1 MLFGR
6 YHTGENSMIHQ
17 TLVLTALQQIVANPE
32 HQPELI
38 ANLFSRHYHQTV
50 DGHTL
55 DYPQFIQHMALL
67 KQITCSMQLQIL
79 AIAAAGENVFTHHW
93 VNIEKRDGSQSQIR
107 VLAHFT
113 VRDGQIQSCVELT
126 QLLAG
131 EHQDRDL
138 GSRR

>member
-1 MLFGR
+1 
-6 YHTGENSMIHQ
+6 MIHQ

-79 AIAAAGENVFTHHW
+79 AIAAAGKMSSP
-93 VNIEKRDGSQSQIR
+93 IIG
-107 VLAHFT
+107 
-113 VRDGQIQSCVELT
+113 
-126 QLLAG
+126 
-131 EHQDRDL
+131 
-138 GSRR
+138 